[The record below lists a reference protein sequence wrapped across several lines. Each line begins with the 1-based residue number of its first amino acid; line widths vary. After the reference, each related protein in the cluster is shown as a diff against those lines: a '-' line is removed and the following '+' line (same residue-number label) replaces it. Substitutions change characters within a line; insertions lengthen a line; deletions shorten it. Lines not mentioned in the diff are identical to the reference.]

1 MSRVRSDSVTHA
13 VKSAQAASLGPIQP
27 PAHLHLRDGD
37 WPYWNAI
44 IQARAA
50 DSWNDADL
58 AFAVNLARCQHDIM
72 RVQDELEEEGDI
84 LTNAKGTKVV
94 NPKHALV
101 ETLSRRAAS
110 LSAKIHVHTAA
121 TVGRTADAG
130 KKLAEE
136 KSARAAIDDE
146 DELIPRL
153 RAV

>member
-1 MSRVRSDSVTHA
+1 
-13 VKSAQAASLGPIQP
+13 
-27 PAHLHLRDGD
+27 
-37 WPYWNAI
+37 
-44 IQARAA
+44 
-50 DSWNDADL
+50 
-58 AFAVNLARCQHDIM
+58 M